1 MTMPQIFKHHIVSG
15 LALLLG
21 HFALAEWSYQFVF
34 PPDTSAVFWL
44 PSGLSVALFIRMRF
58 SPQVWLYWLPALF
71 LSELAVTLHHGVPL
85 VTALSWS
92 IVSNVLVLS
101 AVWLSR
107 RIISTPFD
115 FRSLNDVLA
124 FVAITLF
131 AAIPGSILA
140 AIGSMIGY
148 AAPLFE
154 SVLSWYSSEV
164 LGILFFAPVVLC
176 FSVPGAKAAGGKKEA
191 IALVATLSFFSLLI
205 LLIPSYLWLRLLYFP
220 LIIFSIAWAAI
231 RFGPRGTALA
241 LFVGDL
247 MLVGFL
253 GPDIANFP
261 AQFFST
267 HERFLILQLFLVTIG
282 ILMLLLAAAL
292 EEQRK
297 AAVSA
302 QAALKVRDDF
312 ISVASHE
319 LKTPLSSLT
328 MQVQLLNKYIVEGK
342 LAQIEPSRLV
352 KLAEISNRELKR
364 FSSLINDLLDVSRI
378 SAGKLSFKPEE
389 INLD

>member
-1 MTMPQIFKHHIVSG
+1 
-15 LALLLG
+15 
-21 HFALAEWSYQFVF
+21 
-34 PPDTSAVFWL
+34 
-44 PSGLSVALFIRMRF
+44 
-58 SPQVWLYWLPALF
+58 
-71 LSELAVTLHHGVPL
+71 
-85 VTALSWS
+85 
-92 IVSNVLVLS
+92 
-101 AVWLSR
+101 
-107 RIISTPFD
+107 
-115 FRSLNDVLA
+115 
-124 FVAITLF
+124 
-131 AAIPGSILA
+131 
-140 AIGSMIGY
+140 
-148 AAPLFE
+148 
-154 SVLSWYSSEV
+154 
-164 LGILFFAPVVLC
+164 
-176 FSVPGAKAAGGKKEA
+176 
-191 IALVATLSFFSLLI
+191 
-205 LLIPSYLWLRLLYFP
+205 
-220 LIIFSIAWAAI
+220 
-231 RFGPRGTALA
+231 
-241 LFVGDL
+241 

-389 INLD
+389 INLAELIREVVERLKIDLGEIECTLELDQISGVVGKWDRLRLDQVLSNLICNAIKYGEGKPITVSAHKEQEYVIISVVDHGIGIPEGHLKRVFQRFERAENTHRFQGLGLGLFISQQIAESHGGRITVSSVVGEGSTFTLQLPLNAFVVKKVLKD